1 MSQRAIRLL
10 ACFTLVVMLVVA
22 CGERKETGLEKN
34 TADGL
39 VLDAYKH
46 KDYPLLLSLADSLGN
61 IGAISETQSYYW
73 RGYASDRLGK
83 KRAAEYYWK
92 KAESEVDNF
101 NNAEQV
107 DYYAKSASHL
117 ANLLNLKGDYDG
129 SLKEAINAAEKL
141 EELGCDTTTDYVNL
155 LVFIGCGQAR
165 FSNME
170 EATKKSF
177 ERAYSKHLERI
188 NASPTATTYKG
199 AIAGIVNMAYS
210 CNATHQYHEALYW
223 CDRYEEQVNQYAKLF
238 PADED
243 YIDKQLARC
252 NIYRA
257 TALVSLGQTQDSYLA
272 YLSFRNSKFSKSP
285 EGIYDDGE
293 YLIEAKQWKEAAV
306 CFQRLDELVTKYRM
320 EFSIENLET
329 YYLKK
334 YEANLKAG
342 RKDSVYAISTFICDS
357 LNVAIDRARA
367 DNAAEL
373 ATIYNTEQNETKLAE
388 NEARLLRERQIAAII
403 TIILIVGFFIVY
415 ALYKQKAAA
424 KLHKAHNDLKAAY
437 DQLEETTSAK
447 ERIESELRIARHIQK
462 SMVPS
467 EFPVRDDFELYASM
481 TPAKEVGGDLYD
493 YLIIGDNLCFC
504 VGDVSGKGVPSA
516 LFMAQVIRLFRAMV
530 KRNYT
535 PAKIATELNAELC
548 ENNEDGMFITMF
560 IGMVHLPTGKL
571 EFCNAGH
578 NPPIL
583 GNGSESKFLEMEANA
598 PIGLWEG
605 LKYTGE
611 VIDDIRGRLF
621 FVYTD
626 GLNEAEN
633 NQLEQ
638 FGDDQ
643 LLDIL
648 KRNSMMSPREMVRT
662 MKDEVKRHRNGA
674 DPNDDLTLLCLHV
687 VKIKK

>member
-1 MSQRAIRLL
+1 MSHRTIQLL
-10 ACFTLVVMLVVA
+10 ACFSLAVMLIQA

-39 VLDAYKH
+39 VLDAYKQ
-46 KDYPLLLSLADSLGN
+46 KDYPLMLSLADSLEKAGELS
-61 IGAISETQSYYW
+61 ATKAYYW
-73 RGYASDRLGK
+73 RGYASDHMGK

-92 KAESEVDNF
+92 KAESEAKDF
-101 NNAEQV
+101 GNADEV
-107 DYYAKSASHL
+107 DYYAKSASRL

-165 FSNME
+165 FPRME
-170 EATKKSF
+170 DATKKSF
-177 ERAYSKHLERI
+177 ERAYAKHLERI
-188 NASPTATTYKG
+188 SASPTQTTYKG

-210 CNATHQYHEALYW
+210 CNATHQYDEALFW
-223 CDRYEEQVNQYAKLF
+223 CERYEELLTQYERRF
-238 PADED
+238 PTDDD
-243 YIDKQLARC
+243 YLDKQRARK

-257 TALVSLGQTQDSYLA
+257 TALASLGQTQDSYLA
-272 YLSFRNSKFSKSP
+272 YLDFRNTKFSKTP
-285 EGIYDDGE
+285 EGIYDAGE
-293 YLIEAKQWKEAAV
+293 YLIEAKQWKEAAD
-306 CFQRLDELVTKYRM
+306 CFQRLNELVSKYHM
-320 EFSIENLET
+320 EFSFENIQT
-329 YYLKK
+329 YFLKK

-342 RKDSVYAISTFICDS
+342 RKDSVYAISTYICDS
-357 LNVAIDRARA
+357 LNAAIDRARA

-373 ATIYNTEQNETKLAE
+373 ATIYNTEQNETMLAE
-388 NEARLLRERQIAAII
+388 NEARLLRERQIAAIV
-403 TIILIVGFFIVY
+403 TIILIIGFFVVY

-424 KLHKAHNDLKAAY
+424 KLRKAHEDLKVAY

-447 ERIESELRIARHIQK
+447 ERIESELRIARHIQE
-462 SMVPS
+462 SMVPT
-467 EFPVRDDFELYASM
+467 EFPQRSDFELYASM
-481 TPAKEVGGDLYD
+481 TAAKEVGGDLYD

-530 KRNYT
+530 KRHYT
-535 PAKIATELNAELC
+535 PAKLATELNAELC
-548 ENNEDGMFITMF
+548 EHNEDGMFITMF
-560 IGMVHLPTGKL
+560 FGMVHLPTGKL
-571 EFCNAGH
+571 DFCNAGH

-583 GNGSESKFLEMEANA
+583 GNGDESRFITMESNA

-633 NQLEQ
+633 TKLEQ
-638 FGDDQ
+638 FGDEQ
-643 LLDIL
+643 LLSVF
-648 KRNSMMSPREMVRT
+648 KRTSQLSPHEMVDT
-662 MKDEVKRHRNGA
+662 MRSEVYRHRNGA
-674 DPNDDLTLLCLHV
+674 DPNDDLTMLALHV
-687 VKIKK
+687 V